1 MFFRSLGLKKVLWMS
16 VTLGVIF
23 ESHSASSMGSELLDP
38 KSCDQ
43 YKTSCERS
51 TPESLQQR
59 AWTCETEFSSKDC
72 RGFFSGIQ
80 KKITELET
88 EIKNPKS
95 DKNKELLKEEIDSQ
109 KNLLNQSRKCD
120 TYNLCIESQTSTET
134 YLKDCLSQ
142 MLDPTIDGLKFV
154 ISNGPALLKETNQRR
169 AALQRNPQIY
179 TQSMDELKQGLLQPF
194 YALSGR
200 KINNPVLKSFLEKL
214 QSLEKSY
221 HQQKLDYQKHLADQK
236 KSSYLSLF
244 NGKDPEKMC
253 TCLEYQPGPFDGGSN
268 QWSKTIPCNCFRSY
282 LQSASR
288 DLAELSL
295 LARQELVEPRT
306 GIVDMI
312 GKIIQNQQQK
322 YQCLNTDG
330 RREMICYAI
339 FSVIDPLMIYGAG
352 TKIAR
357 WTKAAAVS
365 KAVQVEKV
373 AQVEKA
379 LQTEKVAPAAKIN
392 TSVES
397 KQVNLSKEKA
407 TTEVA
412 TGEKTPPLNYRKAN
426 ENLEYKN
433 TTKKPQ
439 DKSQNG
445 ERRHRLDDGSPELK
459 ASSLTKVRQDYVKK
473 YQKDA
478 TIRKERLAYSALVKN
493 PQNKTSTF
501 VFENAILKY
510 LNDFFK
516 DKAFPTALNNRYNQL
531 LRDKVERFIADY
543 NRQNPTKKLEPYFY
557 SDWKA
562 FHVALKNGDHQELV
576 SEIGKI
582 YQESTLEF
590 LSELR
595 NKKLLRDEDIGKI
608 QKAYLAGSG
617 ENTDEASR
625 AARLARDVHHER
637 TSDAE
642 ELATIPKMV
651 DFRSSEF
658 NAQDKIKTNLQFAD
672 SLRSEVQSLLGKNRL
687 LKQAEEIGF
696 VSKGTNG
703 AKVPTG
709 TVLEVMRKNEGKLPA
724 VGSPDFAI
732 KEQEVLDNVL
742 STLEYRFPEMRKWK
756 LSTDEKNNFV
766 RKLLDYSKLVDE
778 NAPALI
784 KVDRNL
790 ASLDAADLGGHTAD
804 VAALGAA
811 NLEKLAKD
819 IQASMKHIDFSQDNT
834 NFQPLFQ
841 RIRKGESLVTEK
853 LNTLTRSMKVAAKE
867 IFKGDARMICS
878 GDDCVLIFK
887 KEVPMEKKLAYLRE
901 VHKNLD
907 KPSSLRISFIPQK
920 VKNIEVRTSLA
931 TQGESLEKIIR
942 QRMEKVLEYKRLQQ
956 LGISIDMKTTVKQ
969 QGSIDVIFGNSKVE
983 LKPGERQKLNAILQE
998 SIEQLNKD
1006 IHSADGSISNYHPG
1020 NIHFSER
1027 RGPTQRRSNQP

>member
-1 MFFRSLGLKKVLWMS
+1 MYFKSLGLKNILWMS

-23 ESHSASSMGSELLDP
+23 NSHSAHAIGSELLDP
-38 KSCDQ
+38 KSCDK

-51 TPESLQQR
+51 TPADLQQR
-59 AWTCETEFSSKDC
+59 SWTCETEFSSKDC

-80 KKITELET
+80 KKIADLET

-95 DKNKELLKEEIDSQ
+95 DKNKELLKEEIDQQ
-109 KNLLNQSRKCD
+109 KKLLSQSRKCD
-120 TYNLCIESQTSTET
+120 TYNLCMESQTSTET

-154 ISNGPALLKETNQRR
+154 FSNGPALLKETNQRR

-179 TQSMDELKQGLLQPF
+179 TQSIQELKQGLLQPF

-200 KINNPVLKSFLEKL
+200 KIFNPLIRSFLEKL
-214 QSLEKSY
+214 QSWEKFTKE
-221 HQQKLDYQKHLADQK
+221 H
-236 KSSYLSLF
+236 
-244 NGKDPEKMC
+244 PEKNY
-253 TCLEYQPGPFDGGSN
+253 TCFEYQPGPFDGGSN
-268 QWSKTIPCNCFRSY
+268 QISKTFKCNYFQSQ

-357 WTKAAAVS
+357 WTKAAAVTQ
-365 KAVQVEKV
+365 AERVEKV
-373 AQVEKA
+373 VEIEKV
-379 LQTEKVAPAAKIN
+379 LSSEKVAPAAEIN
-392 TSVES
+392 TGFASR
-397 KQVNLSKEKA
+397 QLNLSKEKA

-433 TTKKPQ
+433 TSKKPQ

-459 ASSLTKVRQDYVKK
+459 ASSLTKERQEYVKK

-478 TIRKERLAYSALVKN
+478 TVRKERVAYDELVKN

-501 VFENAILKY
+501 VFENAILKH

-531 LRDKVERFIADY
+531 LRDKIERFIADY
-543 NRQNPTKKLEPYFY
+543 NGQNPTKKLEPFFY

-576 SEIGKI
+576 AEIGKI

-595 NKKLLRDEDIGKI
+595 NKKLLRDEDIEKI
-608 QKAYLAGSG
+608 QRAYLAGSG

-642 ELATIPKMV
+642 ELATIPKLV

-672 SLRSEVQSLLGKNRL
+672 SLRSEVQSFLGKNRL

-709 TVLEVMRKNEGKLPA
+709 TVLEVMRKNEGKLPP
-724 VGSPDFAI
+724 VGAADFAI
-732 KEQEVLDNVL
+732 KEQEVLDHVL

-756 LSTDEKNNFV
+756 LSTDEKNNFA

-790 ASLDAADLGGHTAD
+790 ASLDTADLGGHTAD

-811 NLEKLAKD
+811 NLEQLAKD
-819 IQASMKHIDFSQDNT
+819 LQASMKHIDFSKQNT
-834 NFQPLFQ
+834 NFQPMFQ

-853 LNTLTRSMKVAAKE
+853 LNAVTRSMKLAAKE

-907 KPSSLRISFIPQK
+907 KPSSLRISFIPQE

-956 LGISIDMKTTVKQ
+956 LGISIDMKTTVQ
-969 QGSIDVIFGNSKVE
+969 HQGTIDVIFGNSKVE

-998 SIEQLNKD
+998 SIDQLNKD
-1006 IHSADGSISNYHPG
+1006 IYKADGSISQYQAG
-1020 NIHFSER
+1020 DIHFSER
-1027 RGPTQRRSNQP
+1027 RGPTQRRSTPP